1 MDKLAHH
8 GQMIAIISSDFVST
22 FLNNAVQLQLS
33 NAILHP
39 VRHGPQWQNKTISMM
54 LFKS

>member
-33 NAILHP
+33 NAILRP